1 MRFNFFIFDPLVKD
15 LPERLGYFIPWC
27 YSRQRRKILCMAKPS
42 PKHAGDK
49 ALVALGDAIRLARAQ
64 AGISQEELA
73 VTAEADRSYMG
84 GIERGE
90 HNLTF
95 MNLKR
100 IAEALDLKPSAL
112 LISAGL

>member
-1 MRFNFFIFDPLVKD
+1 
-15 LPERLGYFIPWC
+15 
-27 YSRQRRKILCMAKPS
+27 MAKPS
-42 PKHAGDK
+42 PKHAGNL

-73 VTAEADRSYMG
+73 VNAEADRSYMG

-90 HNLTF
+90 HNLTV

-100 IAEALDLKPSAL
+100 IADALNLKPSAL
-112 LISAGL
+112 LNSAGL